1 MKSPKIVIDTN
12 VLICALRSNKG
23 AAYKLIENLG
33 TGKCDISL
41 SVPLVIEYEAVAK
54 REIHYLTDEDI
65 DKLIDYICAIGDKR
79 KIHYLWRPFLKD
91 AKDDMILE
99 LAVESQSEFIITYNT
114 KDFRGSE
121 NFGVKVKTPVEF
133 LKIVGLL

>member
-23 AAYKLIENLG
+23 ASYKLIENLG
-33 TGKCDISL
+33 IGKYDISI
-41 SVPLVIEYEAVAK
+41 SVPLVFEYEAVAK
-54 REIHYLTDEDI
+54 RHIHYLTNEEV
-65 DKLIDYICAIGDKR
+65 DKLIDYMCAIGDKR
-79 KIHYLWRPFLKD
+79 TIHYLWRPFLKD

-99 LAVESQSEFIITYNT
+99 LAVESQSEFIITYNSR
-114 KDFRGSE
+114 DFRGIE
-121 NFGVKVKTPVEF
+121 KFGIKIKSPVEF

>member
-12 VLICALRSNKG
+12 VLICALRSKKG

-33 TGKCDISL
+33 TGKYSISI

-54 REIHYLTDEDI
+54 RHTYYLTNEEVDRF
-65 DKLIDYICAIGDKR
+65 IDYICAIGDKR

-91 AKDDMILE
+91 VQDDMVLE
-99 LAVESQSEFIITYNT
+99 LAVESQSEFIITYNN
-114 KDFRGSE
+114 KDFHGVE
-121 NFGVKVKTPVEF
+121 EFGIQIKSPAEF
-133 LKIVGLL
+133 LKW

>member
-1 MKSPKIVIDTN
+1 
-12 VLICALRSNKG
+12 LRSNKG

-33 TGKCDISL
+33 TGKYSISI

-54 REIHYLTDEDI
+54 RHIHYLTNEEVDRF
-65 DKLIDYICAIGDKR
+65 IDYVCAIGDKR

-99 LAVESQSEFIITYNT
+99 MAVESQSEFIITDNS
-114 KDFRGSE
+114 KDFRVIE
-121 NFGVKVKTPVEF
+121 KFGIKSPAEF
-133 LKIVGLL
+133 FKIVGLVRVL